1 MASRNILFVI
11 IFIFAWNGQSAL
23 ASQSFEIGKAATAR
37 VEAEGLAEGVL
48 RLGGR
53 PTNRSSKARYSAVLS
68 GRKVFATAGGEDY
81 TDGEVPNSHLRSFGI
96 GINHLNE
103 RTLHRLSIGK
113 FQLSSPWHPL
123 YDLPNNYRYTYV
135 KSNETALYEFVRLDG
150 PQAMVAA
157 YREDEVDSE
166 GKRVFGGL
174 AKLAWQWPGQEASRV
189 GTSYKFSPNAEYE
202 GLSGIFQNR
211 GFKGQVVSAEF
222 IRQKNLSD
230 IFILSQVV
238 SSLSGFD
245 SKVIF
250 SFSKDRTWQLS
261 FERWS
266 PVWNGLGWNLK
277 LELRKRSPDGFGGA
291 LIGGLGG
298 KI

>member
-11 IFIFAWNGQSAL
+11 IFIFAWKGQSAL

-68 GRKVFATAGGEDY
+68 GQKVFATAGGEDY
-81 TDGEVPNSHLRSFGI
+81 TDGEVSNSHLRSFGI
-96 GINHLNE
+96 GINHLNG

-113 FQLSSPWHPL
+113 FELSCPWHLL

-135 KSNETALYEFVRLDG
+135 KSNEAALYEFVRLDG
-150 PQAMVAA
+150 PQVMVAG
-157 YREDEVDSE
+157 YREDEVGSD
-166 GKRVFGGL
+166 GKRLFGGL

-189 GTSYKFSPNAEYE
+189 GTSYKFSPKGEYE
-202 GLSGIFQNR
+202 GLSGIFQNK

-245 SKVIF
+245 SKVFF

-277 LELRKRSPDGFGGA
+277 LELRKRNPDGFGGA

>member
-1 MASRNILFVI
+1 MASRNVLFVI
-11 IFIFAWNGQSAL
+11 IFHVAWSSQSAL
-23 ASQSFEIGKAATAR
+23 ASQSFEIGKATTAR

-68 GRKVFATAGGEDY
+68 GSRIFATAGGEDY
-81 TDGEVPNSHLRSFGI
+81 TDGEVPGSHLRSYGV
-96 GINHLNE
+96 GMNHLNR
-103 RTLHRLSIGK
+103 RTLHRLSMGK
-113 FQLSSPWHPL
+113 FQLSSPWHLL
-123 YDLPNNYRYTYV
+123 YDLPNSYRYTYV
-135 KSNETALYEFVRLDG
+135 KSNEAAVYEFVRLDG
-150 PQAMVAA
+150 PQAMVAG
-157 YREDEVDSE
+157 YREDEIE
-166 GKRVFGGL
+166 LNGKRSFGGMV
-174 AKLAWQWPGQEASRV
+174 KFAWQWPGQEASRV
-189 GTSYKFSPNAEYE
+189 GTSYKFSSKGEYE

-245 SKVIF
+245 SKVF
-250 SFSKDRTWQLS
+250 FNFSKDRTWQLS

-277 LELRKRSPDGFGGA
+277 LELRKRNPEGFGGA